1 MPGTRTGW
9 RLAGLVAFPAV
20 PAGYKRETVM
30 AKTTIIGIF
39 DTRDSAQSAIEDLL
53 KTGFD
58 RKDIGLLTRLS
69 EEAENEATHIADI
82 EDNATYTADKAM
94 EGAGYG
100 AAIGGLAGLLLG
112 LTTLAIPGVGP
123 LVVAGSLALGVTGA
137 GLGALE
143 GLFFGAVTHLG
154 IAEHHLPY
162 YAAAVRRG
170 KTLVSVMTAEA
181 RAREAGEIL
190 RHHRANE
197 VHARA
202 VLGREHVAAGPV
214 HDEESLNPQS
224 GNGSL
229 LT

>member
-1 MPGTRTGW
+1 
-9 RLAGLVAFPAV
+9 
-20 PAGYKRETVM
+20 M

-39 DTRDSAQSAIEDLL
+39 DTRNNAQASIEELI

-58 RKDIGLLTRLS
+58 RKDIGLLSRLS
-69 EEAENEATHIADI
+69 EETKSEAAHIADI
-82 EDNATYTADKAM
+82 EDNATYTADRAI

-112 LTTLAIPGVGP
+112 FTTLAVPGVGP
-123 LVVAGSLALGVTGA
+123 LVIAGSLALGVTGA

-143 GLFFGAVTHLG
+143 GLFFGAITHLG

-170 KTLVSVMTAEA
+170 KTLVSVMTSDTRVKEAE
-181 RAREAGEIL
+181 GIL
-190 RHHRANE
+190 RHHRASE
-197 VHARA
+197 VHSRA
-202 VLGREHVAAGPV
+202 VLGREQLAAGPL
-214 HDEESLNPQS
+214 HDEEPPVNPHPGS
-224 GNGSL
+224 GPL